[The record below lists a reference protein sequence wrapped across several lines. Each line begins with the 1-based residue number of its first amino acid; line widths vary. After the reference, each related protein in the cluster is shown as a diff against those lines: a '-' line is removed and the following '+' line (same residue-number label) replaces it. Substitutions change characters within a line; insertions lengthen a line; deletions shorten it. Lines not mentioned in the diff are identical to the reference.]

1 MILKGTGRVSG
12 SYQSRPAIPKS
23 EDAVRGTATHTA
35 SSSVPGDAVP
45 PVASLVELEAL
56 PPGPDRI
63 RAANAYIAAGE
74 AKVRAAR
81 DLRNADLRELARSV
95 GPARA
100 ARACGM
106 VLVTVKGLLRG
117 SAGS

>member
-1 MILKGTGRVSG
+1 MIHKGTGRVTG
-12 SYQSRPAIPKS
+12 SYRSRPASSKS
-23 EDAVRGTATHTA
+23 SGALHAQLPPTGT
-35 SSSVPGDAVP
+35 SDVVPA
-45 PVASLVELEAL
+45 VASLAELEAL
-56 PPGPDRI
+56 PPGATRI
-63 RAANAYIAAGE
+63 QAANAYIALGE
-74 AKVRAAR
+74 SKVRAAR
-81 DLRNADLRELARSV
+81 ALRNADLRELARSV